1 MRFKWKA
8 ARPRAAVIVIDEGRM
23 HEIIR
28 KARPA
33 SVALNGPDG
42 MLPQVQ
48 RAALSISDAFGIPA
62 YVLGDTTWGA
72 CDLNM
77 AGARTLAADILFNI
91 GHTVNAEQFQRG
103 VYMINA
109 YDDVPFD
116 AVAAKAAGVLAGQTV
131 SLLTDSQHLD
141 QIGAVKGALEAGGVE
156 VIVGRGA
163 GQLNDGQVFG
173 CEFYPALDAA
183 SGGGGG
189 VGNGGEGGAAEE
201 GGADANAFMGQSTFH
216 AAGVALAT
224 GLPTYV
230 LDPYFVEVRD
240 VTEFAEGLRKKATLA
255 VYRAAEAE
263 SFGVIVGLRD
273 GQMSKTAGLRI
284 RKDLEAAG
292 KRVQL
297 IALTD
302 ITADA
307 LRRFTGIDAFVQ
319 AACPR
324 ISTDNRFDVPV
335 LSVPQFGAL
344 LRVLRGEEP
353 GGYLRAPHWL

>member
-1 MRFKWKA
+1 
-8 ARPRAAVIVIDEGRM
+8 M
-23 HEIIR
+23 HEIVR
-28 KARPA
+28 EERPA
-33 SVALNGPDG
+33 SVALNGPEG

-48 RAALSISDAFGIPA
+48 RAASSISGAFGIPA
-62 YVLGDTTWGA
+62 YVLGDATWGA

-91 GHTVNAEQFQRG
+91 GHTTSIEQPQKG
-103 VYMINA
+103 VYMIDA
-109 YDDVPFD
+109 YDDVRFGG
-116 AVAAKAAGVLAGQTV
+116 VAAKAAALLAGRTV
-131 SLLTDSQHLD
+131 SLLTDSQHLG
-141 QIGAVKGALEAGGVE
+141 QLGEVKGELEKGGVA
-156 VIVGRGA
+156 VVVGRGA

-173 CEFYPALDAA
+173 CEFYPAVDAA
-183 SGGGGG
+183 GGGPGG
-189 VGNGGEGGAAEE
+189 GPGGPAA
-201 GGADANAFMGQSTFH
+201 AARVDANAFMGQSTFH

-230 LDPYFVEVRD
+230 LDPYFAEVRD
-240 VTEFAEGLRKKATLA
+240 VTEFAARLRKKATLA

-284 RKDLEAAG
+284 RRDLEAAG

-302 ITADA
+302 ITGDA

-344 LRVLRGEEP
+344 LRVLRGEDP
-353 GGYLRAPHWL
+353 GEYLRAPHWL

>member
-1 MRFKWKA
+1 MIVVDVDRMR
-8 ARPRAAVIVIDEGRM
+8 
-23 HEIIR
+23 EIIR
-28 KARPA
+28 EDGPV
-33 SVALNGPDG
+33 SVALNGPEG

-48 RAALSISDAFGIPA
+48 RAAASLSDEFGIPA
-62 YVLGDTTWGA
+62 YVLGDATWGA

-91 GHTVNAEQFQRG
+91 GHTVNTERLGRG

-109 YDDVPFD
+109 YDDVRFD
-116 AVAAKAAGVLAGQTV
+116 AVAARAAEMLAGRTV

-141 QIGAVKGALEAGGVE
+141 QVDSVRAALEGGGAA
-156 VIVGRGA
+156 VIVGRGK

-183 SGGGGG
+183 GLEGRGSGSGGGGSG
-189 VGNGGEGGAAEE
+189 DAGAEKGAAA
-201 GGADANAFMGQSTFH
+201 ADCNAFMGQSTFH

-230 LDPYFVEVRD
+230 LDPYFGEVRD
-240 VTEFAEGLRKKATLA
+240 VTEFAERLRRKATLA
-255 VYRAAEAE
+255 VYKAAEAD

-273 GQMSKTAGLRI
+273 GQMSKTAGLRAK
-284 RKDLEAAG
+284 KDLEAAG

-319 AACPR
+319 SACPR

-335 LSVPQFGAL
+335 LSIPQCRAL
-344 LRVLRGEEP
+344 LRVLRGEGP
-353 GGYLRAPHWL
+353 GEYLRAPHWL

>member
-1 MRFKWKA
+1 MR
-8 ARPRAAVIVIDEGRM
+8 
-23 HEIIR
+23 EIIR
-28 KARPA
+28 EDGPA
-33 SVALNGPDG
+33 SVALNGPEG

-48 RAALSISDAFGIPA
+48 RAASSISGEFGIPA
-62 YVLGDTTWGA
+62 YVLGDATWGA

-91 GHTVNAEQFQRG
+91 GHTVNTERLGRG

-109 YDDVPFD
+109 YDDVRFD
-116 AVAAKAAGVLAGQTV
+116 SVAARAAPVLAGRTV

-141 QIGAVKGALEAGGVE
+141 QVGAVRAALEAGGATV
-156 VIVGRGA
+156 VVGCGK

-183 SGGGGG
+183 GQGVGKGGG
-189 VGNGGEGGAAEE
+189 EPAA
-201 GGADANAFMGQSTFH
+201 DCNVFMGQSTFH

-230 LDPYFVEVRD
+230 LDPYFNEVRD
-240 VTEFAEGLRKKATLA
+240 VTEFAAGLRKKATLA
-255 VYRAAEAE
+255 VYKAAEAE

-273 GQMSKTAGLRI
+273 GQMSKTAGLRV
-284 RKDLEAAG
+284 KKELEAAG

-302 ITADA
+302 ITSDA
-307 LRRFTGIDAFVQ
+307 LRRFSGIDAFVQ
-319 AACPR
+319 SACPR

-335 LSVPQFGAL
+335 LSLPQSRAL

-353 GGYLRAPHWL
+353 GEYLRAPHWL

>member
-1 MRFKWKA
+1 M
-8 ARPRAAVIVIDEGRM
+8 IVIDVDRM
-23 HEIIR
+23 REIIR
-28 KARPA
+28 EDGPA
-33 SVALNGPDG
+33 SVALNGPEG

-48 RAALSISDAFGIPA
+48 RAAASLSDEFGIPA

-91 GHTVNAEQFQRG
+91 GHTVSTERLGKG

-109 YDDVPFD
+109 YDDVRFG
-116 AVAAKAAGVLAGQTV
+116 AVAARAAEMLAGRTV

-141 QIGAVKGALEAGGVE
+141 QVDAVRCALVKGGAA
-156 VIVGRGA
+156 VIVGRGK

-183 SGGGGG
+183 GLEGRSGGDA
-189 VGNGGEGGAAEE
+189 GAAA
-201 GGADANAFMGQSTFH
+201 ADCNAFMGQSTFH

-230 LDPYFVEVRD
+230 LDPYFGEVRD
-240 VTEFAEGLRKKATLA
+240 VTEFAARLRKKATLA
-255 VYRAAEAE
+255 VYKAAEAD

-273 GQMSKTAGLRI
+273 GQMSKTAGLRAK
-284 RKDLEAAG
+284 KDLEAAG

-319 AACPR
+319 SACPR
-324 ISTDNRFDVPV
+324 ISTDNKFDVPV
-335 LSVPQFGAL
+335 LSIPQCRAL
-344 LRVLRGEEP
+344 LRVLRGEGP
-353 GGYLRAPHWL
+353 GEYLRAPHWL

>member
-1 MRFKWKA
+1 MRFKWKT
-8 ARPRAAVIVIDEGRM
+8 ARPRAAVIVIDEERM

-28 KARPA
+28 EARPA

-48 RAALSISDAFGIPA
+48 RAALSISGAFGIPA

-91 GHTVNAEQFQRG
+91 GHTVNTEQFQRG

-116 AVAAKAAGVLAGQTV
+116 AVAAKAAGVLAGRTV

-156 VIVGRGA
+156 VIVGRGG

-183 SGGGGG
+183 GAAEG
-189 VGNGGEGGAAEE
+189 GGAAASAA
-201 GGADANAFMGQSTFH
+201 GKGADANAFMGQSTFH

-230 LDPYFVEVRD
+230 LDPYFVEVRN

-284 RKDLEAAG
+284 RKELEAAG

-302 ITADA
+302 ITGDA

-344 LRVLRGEEP
+344 LRVLRGEDP
-353 GGYLRAPHWL
+353 GEYLRAPHWL

>member
-1 MRFKWKA
+1 M
-8 ARPRAAVIVIDEGRM
+8 IVIDVDRM
-23 HEIIR
+23 REIIR
-28 KARPA
+28 EDGPA
-33 SVALNGPDG
+33 SVALNGPEG

-48 RAALSISDAFGIPA
+48 RAASSLSGEFGIPA
-62 YVLGDTTWGA
+62 YVLGDATWGA

-77 AGARTLAADILFNI
+77 AGARTLAADILFNV
-91 GHTVNAEQFQRG
+91 GHTVSTERLGKG

-109 YDDVPFD
+109 YDDIPFG
-116 AVAAKAAGVLAGQTV
+116 AVAAKAAEMLAGRTV

-141 QIGAVKGALEAGGVE
+141 QVDAVRSALERGGASV
-156 VIVGRGA
+156 VVGRGR

-183 SGGGGG
+183 GLGGRGGGDAGAGGGG
-189 VGNGGEGGAAEE
+189 AA
-201 GGADANAFMGQSTFH
+201 ADCNAFMGQSTFH

-230 LDPYFVEVRD
+230 LDPYFGEVRD
-240 VTEFAEGLRKKATLA
+240 VTEFAAGLRKKATLA
-255 VYRAAEAE
+255 VYKAAEAD

-273 GQMSKTAGLRI
+273 GQMSKTAGLRAK
-284 RKDLEAAG
+284 KDLEAAG

-302 ITADA
+302 ITGDA

-319 AACPR
+319 SACPR
-324 ISTDNRFDVPV
+324 ISTDNPFDVPV
-335 LSVPQFGAL
+335 LSIPQCRAL
-344 LRVLRGEEP
+344 LRVLRGEDP
-353 GGYLRAPHWL
+353 GEYLRAPHWL

>member
-1 MRFKWKA
+1 M
-8 ARPRAAVIVIDEGRM
+8 IVIDEARM
-23 HEIIR
+23 REIIR
-28 KARPA
+28 EDGPA
-33 SVALNGPDG
+33 SVALNGPEG

-48 RAALSISDAFGIPA
+48 RAASSISGEFGIPA
-62 YVLGDTTWGA
+62 YVLGDATWGA

-77 AGARTLAADILFNI
+77 AGAHTLAADILFNI
-91 GHTVNAEQFQRG
+91 GHTVNTERLGRG

-109 YDDVPFD
+109 YDDVRFD
-116 AVAAKAAGVLAGQTV
+116 SVAARAAPVLAGRTV

-141 QIGAVKGALEAGGVE
+141 QVGAVRAALEAGGATV
-156 VIVGRGA
+156 VVGGGK

-183 SGGGGG
+183 GQG
-189 VGNGGEGGAAEE
+189 VGGNGGGKAA
-201 GGADANAFMGQSTFH
+201 ADCNVFMGQSTFH

-230 LDPYFVEVRD
+230 LDPYFDEVRD
-240 VTEFAEGLRKKATLA
+240 VTEFAAGLRKKATLA
-255 VYRAAEAE
+255 VYKAAEAE

-273 GQMSKTAGLRI
+273 GQMSKTAGLRV
-284 RKDLEAAG
+284 KKELEAAG

-302 ITADA
+302 ITSDA
-307 LRRFTGIDAFVQ
+307 LRRFSGIDAFVQ
-319 AACPR
+319 SACPR

-335 LSVPQFGAL
+335 LSLPQSRAL

-353 GGYLRAPHWL
+353 GEYLRAPHWL

>member
-1 MRFKWKA
+1 METRGA
-8 ARPRAAVIVIDEGRM
+8 SPAVIVVDVGRM
-23 HEIIR
+23 REIVR
-28 KARPA
+28 EEGPA
-33 SVALNGPDG
+33 SVALNGPEG

-48 RAALSISDAFGIPA
+48 RAASAISDEFGIPA
-62 YVLGDTTWGA
+62 YVLGDATWGA

-91 GHTVNAEQFQRG
+91 GHTVNAERLGRG

-109 YDDVPFD
+109 YDDVRFD
-116 AVAAKAAGVLAGQTV
+116 SVAARAATLLSGRTV

-141 QIGAVKGALEAGGVE
+141 QVGAVRDALEAGGAAV
-156 VIVGRGA
+156 VVGRGK

-183 SGGGGG
+183 GQGGG
-189 VGNGGEGGAAEE
+189 EEE
-201 GGADANAFMGQSTFH
+201 GGGPKRPADCNAFMGQSTFH

-230 LDPYFVEVRD
+230 LDPYFGEVRD
-240 VTEFAEGLRKKATLA
+240 VTEFAAGLRKKATLA

-263 SFGVIVGLRD
+263 SFGVVVGLRD
-273 GQMSKTAGLRI
+273 GQMSKTAGLRV
-284 RKDLEAAG
+284 KKELEEAG

-302 ITADA
+302 ITNDA
-307 LRRFTGIDAFVQ
+307 LRRFAGIDAFVQ
-319 AACPR
+319 SACPR

-335 LSVPQFGAL
+335 LSIPQSKAL
-344 LRVLRGEEP
+344 LRVLRGEDP
-353 GGYLRAPHWL
+353 GEYLMAPHWL

>member
-1 MRFKWKA
+1 M
-8 ARPRAAVIVIDEGRM
+8 IVIDVDRM
-23 HEIIR
+23 REIIR
-28 KARPA
+28 EDGPA
-33 SVALNGPDG
+33 SVALNGPEG

-48 RAALSISDAFGIPA
+48 RAAASLSDEFGIPA
-62 YVLGDTTWGA
+62 YVLGDATWGA

-91 GHTVNAEQFQRG
+91 GHTVSTERLGKG

-109 YDDVPFD
+109 YDDVRFD
-116 AVAAKAAGVLAGQTV
+116 AVAARAAEMLAGRTV

-141 QIGAVKGALEAGGVE
+141 QVDAVRCALEKGGAA
-156 VIVGRGA
+156 VIVGRGK

-183 SGGGGG
+183 GQDRNGRGSGSGDAGA
-189 VGNGGEGGAAEE
+189 ETGAAA
-201 GGADANAFMGQSTFH
+201 ADCNAFMGQSTFH

-230 LDPYFVEVRD
+230 LDPYFGEVRD
-240 VTEFAEGLRKKATLA
+240 VTEFAARLRKKATLA
-255 VYRAAEAE
+255 VYKAAEAD

-273 GQMSKTAGLRI
+273 GQMSKTAGLRAK
-284 RKDLEAAG
+284 KDLEAAG

-319 AACPR
+319 SACPR

-335 LSVPQFGAL
+335 LSIPQCRAL
-344 LRVLRGEEP
+344 LRVLRGEGP
-353 GGYLRAPHWL
+353 GEYLRAPHWL

>member
-1 MRFKWKA
+1 M
-8 ARPRAAVIVIDEGRM
+8 IVIDEARM
-23 HEIIR
+23 REIIR
-28 KARPA
+28 GDGPA
-33 SVALNGPDG
+33 SVALNGPEG

-48 RAALSISDAFGIPA
+48 RAASSISDEFGIPA
-62 YVLGDTTWGA
+62 YVLGDATWGA

-91 GHTVNAEQFQRG
+91 GHTVNTERLGRG

-109 YDDVPFD
+109 YDDVRFD
-116 AVAAKAAGVLAGQTV
+116 AVAARAASMLAGRTV

-141 QIGAVKGALEAGGVE
+141 QVGAVRAALEAGGAAVL
-156 VIVGRGA
+156 VGSGK

-183 SGGGGG
+183 GQGAGNSAGNSGDSGDRPGT
-189 VGNGGEGGAAEE
+189 
-201 GGADANAFMGQSTFH
+201 ADCNAFMGQSTFH

-230 LDPYFVEVRD
+230 LDPYFNEVRD
-240 VTEFAEGLRKKATLA
+240 VTEFAAGLRKKATLA
-255 VYRAAEAE
+255 VYKAAEAE

-273 GQMSKTAGLRI
+273 GQMSKTAGLRV
-284 RKDLEAAG
+284 KKELEAAG

-302 ITADA
+302 ITSDA
-307 LRRFTGIDAFVQ
+307 LRRFSGIGAFVQ
-319 AACPR
+319 TACPR

-335 LSVPQFGAL
+335 LSMPQSRAL
-344 LRVLRGEEP
+344 LRVLRGEGP
-353 GGYLRAPHWL
+353 GEYLRAPHWL

>member
-28 KARPA
+28 EARPA

-48 RAALSISDAFGIPA
+48 RAALSISGAFGIPA

-116 AVAAKAAGVLAGQTV
+116 AVAAKAAGVLAGRTV

-156 VIVGRGA
+156 VVVGRGA

-183 SGGGGG
+183 AGGGGP
-189 VGNGGEGGAAEE
+189 NGKGGAAAAAS
-201 GGADANAFMGQSTFH
+201 GKGADANAFMGQSTFH

-284 RKDLEAAG
+284 RRELEAAG

>member
-1 MRFKWKA
+1 M
-8 ARPRAAVIVIDEGRM
+8 IVIDEARM
-23 HEIIR
+23 REIIR
-28 KARPA
+28 EDGPA
-33 SVALNGPDG
+33 SVALNGPEG

-48 RAALSISDAFGIPA
+48 RAASSISGEFGIPA
-62 YVLGDTTWGA
+62 YVLGDATWGA

-91 GHTVNAEQFQRG
+91 GHTVNTERLGRG

-109 YDDVPFD
+109 YDDVRFD
-116 AVAAKAAGVLAGQTV
+116 AVAARAAPVLAGRTV

-141 QIGAVKGALEAGGVE
+141 QVGAVRAALEAGGAAV
-156 VIVGRGA
+156 VVGRGK

-183 SGGGGG
+183 GQGAKGGGDS
-189 VGNGGEGGAAEE
+189 GEDAA
-201 GGADANAFMGQSTFH
+201 DCNAFMGQSTFH

-230 LDPYFVEVRD
+230 LDPYFNEVRD
-240 VTEFAEGLRKKATLA
+240 VTEFAAGLRKKATLA
-255 VYRAAEAE
+255 VYKAAEAE

-273 GQMSKTAGLRI
+273 GQMSKTAGLRV
-284 RKDLEAAG
+284 RRELEAAG

-302 ITADA
+302 ITSDA
-307 LRRFTGIDAFVQ
+307 LRRFSGIDAFVQ
-319 AACPR
+319 SACPR

-335 LSVPQFGAL
+335 LSLPQCKAL

-353 GGYLRAPHWL
+353 GEYLRAPHWL

>member
-1 MRFKWKA
+1 M
-8 ARPRAAVIVIDEGRM
+8 IVIDEARM
-23 HEIIR
+23 REIIR
-28 KARPA
+28 VDGPA
-33 SVALNGPDG
+33 SVALNGPEG

-48 RAALSISDAFGIPA
+48 RAASSISGEFGIPA
-62 YVLGDTTWGA
+62 YVLGDATWGA

-91 GHTVNAEQFQRG
+91 GHTVNTERLGRG

-109 YDDVPFD
+109 YDDVSFD
-116 AVAAKAAGVLAGQTV
+116 AVAARAASMLAGRTV

-141 QIGAVKGALEAGGVE
+141 QVGAVRASLEAGGAAVL
-156 VIVGRGA
+156 VGSGK

-183 SGGGGG
+183 GQGAGGGNGGGGG
-189 VGNGGEGGAAEE
+189 PGAA
-201 GGADANAFMGQSTFH
+201 DCNAFMGQSTFH

-230 LDPYFVEVRD
+230 LDPYFNEVRD
-240 VTEFAEGLRKKATLA
+240 VTEFAAGLRKKATLA
-255 VYRAAEAE
+255 VYKAAEAE

-273 GQMSKTAGLRI
+273 GQMSKTAGLRVK
-284 RKDLEAAG
+284 RELEAAG
-292 KRVQL
+292 KSVQL

-302 ITADA
+302 ITSDA
-307 LRRFTGIDAFVQ
+307 LRRFSGIDAFVQ
-319 AACPR
+319 TACPR

-335 LSVPQFGAL
+335 LSMPQSRAL
-344 LRVLRGEEP
+344 LRVLRGEGP
-353 GGYLRAPHWL
+353 GEYLRAPHWL